1 MKRAPTGRCA
11 RCPFPPITADNSIGS
26 LSNEF
31 SWFQTSVFVI
41 PGPPIRHSRSPNTSF
56 PVPQYV
62 IPAKAGIQAG
72 WGLGQWGR
80 HTTTPGFPLSRE

>member
-11 RCPFPPITADNSIGS
+11 RCPSPPITADNSIGS

-41 PGPPIRHSRSPNTSF
+41 PGPPVRHSRESGNPGGVGPGAMGPPYNH
-56 PVPQYV
+56 PW
-62 IPAKAGIQAG
+62 IPAFAGMTY
-72 WGLGQWGR
+72 WGTGNDVLGDR
-80 HTTTPGFPLSRE
+80 